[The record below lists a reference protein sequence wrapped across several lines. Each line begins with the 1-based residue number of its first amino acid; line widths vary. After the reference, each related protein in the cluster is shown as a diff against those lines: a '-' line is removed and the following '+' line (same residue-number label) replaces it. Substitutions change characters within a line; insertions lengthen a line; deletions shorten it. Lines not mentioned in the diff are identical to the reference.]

1 MKMENLAR
9 ALDKEETFLE
19 YGTVKL
25 AEAGAFTVAAES
37 GVVAAKKSFSCL
49 VEPVSGDMVLL
60 SHTSPG
66 CYILAI
72 LERNGDQHACLA
84 FEGDADLTVKQGRLR
99 VAAQGGIDLVSAKDT
114 ALVSPE
120 LSVNSVQA
128 DVSIQQLSFFGTFL
142 QGQIERIKLIGQ
154 ACDSVFERVSQ
165 MVKRSYRWVD
175 ELDQLRAGQLNYL
188 VKKLMSLRGKYSV
201 LTAEE
206 DVRIDGDKI
215 LMG

>member
-1 MKMENLAR
+1 MEHLAR
-9 ALDKEETFLE
+9 ALDKEEAFLE

-25 AEAGAFTVAAES
+25 AEGGAFTVAAES
-37 GVVAAKKSFSCL
+37 GVVAAKRSFSCL
-49 VEPVSGDMVLL
+49 VEPVPGDMVLV
-60 SHTSPG
+60 SRSSSG

-72 LERNGDQHACLA
+72 LERHGDQHASLA
-84 FEGDADLTVKQGRLR
+84 FEGDADLSLKQGRLR

-120 LSVNSVQA
+120 LSINSVQA
-128 DVSIQQLSFFGTFL
+128 DVTIQQLSFFGTFL
-142 QGQIERIKLIGQ
+142 EGQIERIKLIGQ
-154 ACDSVFERVSQ
+154 ACDSIFERVSQ
-165 MVKRSYRWVD
+165 RVKQCYRWVE
-175 ELDQLRAGQLNYL
+175 ELDQLKAGQLNYL

-206 DVRIDGDKI
+206 DMRIDGDKI